1 MNYEFRVWNNQKSMP
16 KVKAEKA
23 PNRLDAMRNAILDQT
38 DKGDPNIL
46 IDTKGTGE
54 GAIESIDIGFYN
66 SDVEEHLDEDMAI
79 VAVKRFIKMSIKG
92 NLYLPPDT
100 SLTDAVKGL
109 AGIGKD
115 KGDENKLRDLRL
127 LSNWAASKPDNLD
140 ENEPYYRG
148 IIVWIM
154 TKAGDF
160 RVITANNMYVQSY
173 CEDYSSGEMGTFELE
188 LQQKIDE
195 NSKFTV
201 DGLTSEPVSFLS
213 KVGKAIS
220 ATADVAAKVGDV
232 GGAVLVAGVETAEKF
247 TGETELTRKLKKS
260 GEAASSAGNVTKSL
274 KDFDKKNMG
283 ESIKNVSESTND
295 LVQKSNAAHNNAAV
309 TLAEKEKL
317 YLSAIKKD
325 PDAYEAY
332 KNASLEEKDK
342 LLDKAAQ
349 KKLDRAQITKR
360 YEESAIDMDKV
371 KDYEDK
377 YGSKK

>member
-23 PNRLDAMRNAILDQT
+23 SNRLEAMKNAILDQR
-38 DKGDPNIL
+38 DKGDPDIL
-46 IDTKGTGE
+46 IDTKGSGE
-54 GAIESIDIGFYN
+54 GAIESIDISFYN
-66 SDVEEHLDEDMAI
+66 IDTDEL
-79 VAVKRFIKMSIKG
+79 VADDDDADIRYVQKRFIKMTIKG

-188 LQQKIDE
+188 LQQKIDD
-195 NSKFTV
+195 NSKFSV
-201 DGLTSEPVSFLS
+201 DGLSSEPASLLS
-213 KVGKAIS
+213 KIGKVVDA
-220 ATADVAAKVGDV
+220 AAKVADV

-247 TGETELTRKLKKS
+247 TGETEITRKLKKA
-260 GEAASSAGNVTKSL
+260 GDATSSAGNFTKSV
-274 KDFDKKNMG
+274 KNFDKKNAG
-283 ESIKNVSESTND
+283 ESIQKISESGND
-295 LVQKSNAAHNNAAV
+295 LVRKSKDADANSAV
-309 TLAEKEKL
+309 SLKEMEDL
-317 YLSAIKKD
+317 YLSKIKKD
-325 PDAYEAY
+325 PAKYEEY
-332 KNASLEEKDK
+332 KNASASEKREMLK
-342 LLDKAAQ
+342 KAAQ
-349 KKLDRAQITKR
+349 DILDRAQITKR

-371 KDYEDK
+371 KEYEDK

>member
-1 MNYEFRVWNNQKSMP
+1 MKYEFRVWNDQKKMP

-23 PNRLDAMRNAILDQT
+23 AGRLAAIKTAITGDNS
-38 DKGDPNIL
+38 KGDPDIL
-46 IDTKGTGE
+46 IDTKGSGE
-54 GAIESIDIGFYN
+54 GAVESIDISFYN
-66 SDVEEHLDEDMAI
+66 KTYTADADTAWALEVT
-79 VAVKRFIKMSIKG
+79 KRYIKMTIKG

-100 SLTDAVKGL
+100 SLTDAAKSL
-109 AGIGKD
+109 AGVGKNA
-115 KGDENKLRDLRL
+115 GDENKLRDLRL
-127 LSNWAASKPDNLD
+127 LSKWAASKPDNLD
-140 ENEPYYRG
+140 EDEPYYRG

-173 CEDYSSGEMGTFELE
+173 CEDYSSGEMGTFEME
-188 LQQKIDE
+188 LQQKIDIE
-195 NSKFTV
+195 SKFSV
-201 DGLTSEPVSFLS
+201 DGLKTEPVSFAS